1 MKNRF
6 DELNNKMLNKC
17 KSVREIQE
25 NSPFTDLLLDE
36 KNCSGNGLISTI
48 GGVIN
53 VYNNFSRNLLNKIN
67 KFNKN
72 DTNIRSGSGQ
82 WTKLLK
88 ENSIDEMVSKV
99 NFNRFSIQHYL
110 NHLKNECNMTF
121 EQISERSNHKE
132 SYIKPVFNIGGS
144 RKRNPSR
151 DCIIGLAFAFQ
162 LNTFETNY
170 LLKAEGFNELY
181 LRDKRDL
188 IIAKGLFDSM
198 NIGEINKYLKNNS
211 CIKIGN
217 LDEDEGVLKA
227 N

>member
-1 MKNRF
+1 
-6 DELNNKMLNKC
+6 
-17 KSVREIQE
+17 
-25 NSPFTDLLLDE
+25 
-36 KNCSGNGLISTI
+36 
-48 GGVIN
+48 
-53 VYNNFSRNLLNKIN
+53 
-67 KFNKN
+67 
-72 DTNIRSGSGQ
+72 
-82 WTKLLK
+82 
-88 ENSIDEMVSKV
+88 MVSKV

-170 LLKAEGFNELY
+170 LLKAAGFNELY